1 MATPILSQPQTITQ
15 FDLARYI
22 KRANQIETL
31 KAEQAVMEQD
41 LIFALANGATAE
53 PGTHVAELRTTE
65 RRNVQWKAV
74 VERLKG
80 AGYAR
85 KVLSA
90 TKPKSYTK
98 LIVR

>member
-1 MATPILSQPQTITQ
+1 MDA
-15 FDLARYI
+15 
-22 KRANQIETL
+22 L
-31 KAEQAVMEQD
+31 KAEQLALEQQLTSD
-41 LIFALANGATAE
+41 LANGAEVESGA
-53 PGTHVAELRTTE
+53 HIAELRTTE
-65 RRNVQWKAV
+65 RRSVQWKAV

-85 KVLSA
+85 RVLSA